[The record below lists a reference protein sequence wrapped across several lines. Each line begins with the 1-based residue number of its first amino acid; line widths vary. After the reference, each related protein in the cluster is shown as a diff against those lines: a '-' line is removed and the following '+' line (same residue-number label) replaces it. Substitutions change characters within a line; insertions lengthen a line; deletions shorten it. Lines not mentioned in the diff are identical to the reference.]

1 MGRTEL
7 SPREVRR
14 QDVLERVA
22 RKAWTLREAASVLGV
37 SYAQAKC
44 LRQRYQ
50 QGGAAAL
57 RHGNAGKRSSRA
69 KPEQLRERVLS
80 LVRSEYGGGQR
91 DGLGPP
97 LAAEHLQ
104 SDHGLVVGVS
114 TLRAR
119 GSTPLLLL
127 PLPASEWLIFIRR
140 KKWLIFIC
148 LRQFSRAMHAVQ
160 SNPVNLSSGPRLRSG
175 PRFAGGQ
182 RLQRPAKE

>member
-1 MGRTEL
+1 MPSEPVAALFPQWPALLRADGRAQL
-7 SPREVRR
+7 VVRR
-14 QDVLERVA
+14 VQLRRCLVIAHAVSLGIQLRAVQSRV
-22 RKAWTLREAASVLGV
+22 
-37 SYAQAKC
+37 QAGRC

-50 QGGAAAL
+50 QAGAAAL

-91 DGLGPP
+91 AGLGPP

-127 PLPASEWLIFIRR
+127 PLPASE
-140 KKWLIFIC
+140 
-148 LRQFSRAMHAVQ
+148 
-160 SNPVNLSSGPRLRSG
+160 
-175 PRFAGGQ
+175 
-182 RLQRPAKE
+182 

>member
-148 LRQFSRAMHAVQ
+148 LRQSGCASSCGASSSATRPSMAV
-160 SNPVNLSSGPRLRSG
+160 G
-175 PRFAGGQ
+175 
-182 RLQRPAKE
+182 